1 MSVITNQVSF
11 ERSIKELPT
20 DIQNIIYY
28 NVLSI
33 NKLKSCH
40 AIKKKIKCLNFA
52 IKFNLRIKLIKSD
65 CILINSLTNNPNQ
78 WSWYQSR
85 GFTSD
90 IKIMNVLMRN
100 RFKNA
105 TILNIKVKTDH
116 DGYDCDGPKS
126 NLITL
131 YVLYENNGKYIDEFY
146 WENYWTS
153 SCLKNEFEFIE
164 KIKITDDQFNFSKFK

>member
-1 MSVITNQVSF
+1 MSVITDQLSF
-11 ERSIKELPT
+11 EKSIKELPI

-33 NKLKSCH
+33 NKLKTCQ

-65 CILINSLTNNPNQ
+65 VILINSLP
-78 WSWYQSR
+78 WSWGHRCQSR

-153 SCLKNEFEFIE
+153 SCLKSEFEFIE
-164 KIKITDDQFNFSKFK
+164 KIKITDDQYNFSKFK